1 MHNIFFAKFPELSH
15 IIHNSSIQELLKYF
29 EINYDQ
35 VILVYLNTLGPSW
48 PWSYGSRIYNY
59 LCNRCLW
66 PLMLRVRL
74 RARCTTLCDKVC
86 QWLAAGQW
94 FSPGTPVSSTNKTD
108 HHDITEIL
116 LKVVWNTIK
125 PTNRNTLN
133 EINYDYVIVILVYL
147 NTLNFPLILESLSH
161 SVHSWR
167 SIDLMGC
174 LSNLSLKYFNSFF
187 CRTNH
192 RIFHVWNIDQSN

>member
-1 MHNIFFAKFPELSH
+1 MVVGFITTYAICLS
-15 IIHNSSIQELLKYF
+15 
-29 EINYDQ
+29 
-35 VILVYLNTLGPSW
+35 
-48 PWSYGSRIYNY
+48 
-59 LCNRCLW
+59 
-66 PLMLRVRL
+66 PLMLWVRIPL
-74 RARCTTLCDKVC
+74 RWGVLDTTLCDKVC
-86 QWLAAGQW
+86 QWFAAGRW
-94 FSPGTPVSSTNKTD
+94 FSQVLLVSSTNKTD

-116 LKVVWNTIK
+116 LKVMWNTIK
-125 PTNRNTLN
+125 PTNLNTLN
-133 EINYDYVIVILVYL
+133 EINYDKDILVYL